1 MEGGQHD
8 GLEKSPN
15 GDISNEGD
23 IVAAAIG
30 MHQSNFESFQDLE
43 DISIDAVMKVS
54 QKERSIVGVSGVTP
68 HSMEVVKTEAL
79 QQISLGSVASSAF
92 TLFTHIFVGKMG
104 GGRRTETFVRDS
116 ASSSS
121 TNQRSNSGGFRYLT
135 KNQLG
140 GVIFGCTVST
150 MNECLR
156 NQLFGLPAPHISYVK
171 NIDPGLPLFLFNYS
185 NRELHGIYEAASS
198 GRMNINPYGWTLD
211 GSGRTEYPAQVQ
223 VRLRLHCRPLA
234 ESLFKPII
242 QENYYHDQRHFMF
255 ELDHVQA
262 GNLISKFSSSL
273 LAPIRSIP
281 QNAPNWRSVMQDAV
295 LRNREENDKV
305 RYAGESSR
313 SGASINRHIV
323 EHSTIA
329 VTNATR
335 HDVKSGEETF
345 HQTDQILREVQNG
358 ETSSDLVGYP
368 AESIFLIG
376 GYDGVSWLT
385 ALESYS
391 PSNDV
396 VKSLKPMH
404 SVQSYAGVAELC
416 GQLFVFG
423 GGDGGAIGA
432 ESLWYDTVVSYRP
445 ATNMWS
451 LHPPLKT
458 KKGALAGATWK
469 DRIFA
474 IGGAN
479 VIDCFSEV
487 EMYDPQFGCWFNT
500 RPMSQKRS
508 CLAAAELNGALY
520 AVGGYD
526 GSNYLATAERFDPRE
541 RSWATI
547 RSMSTRR
554 GCHTLTVLDGKLYAL
569 GGYDGSTMVRSTEI
583 YDPRL
588 ATWMV
593 VEPMELARGYS
604 AAVVLQDSIYVIGG
618 VKFNEE
624 IVDVIE
630 CYKPGVGWKTLNLKG
645 IGRRCIC
652 SAIVLTND

>member
-1 MEGGQHD
+1 MEASVIGYLTTIKVDVSTLKKELDQMKCTNFDFFVSNPDHVDPSLVEPLVPTIVKHMEGGQHD

-15 GDISNEGD
+15 GDISNAETNEGD
-23 IVAAAIG
+23 IVAAHEKAAIG

-54 QKERSIVGVSGVTP
+54 QKETSIVGISGVTP
-68 HSMEVVKTEAL
+68 HSMEVVKTE
-79 QQISLGSVASSAF
+79 F
-92 TLFTHIFVGKMG
+92 
-104 GGRRTETFVRDS
+104 
-116 ASSSS
+116 
-121 TNQRSNSGGFRYLT
+121 
-135 KNQLG
+135 
-140 GVIFGCTVST
+140 
-150 MNECLR
+150 CLDR
-156 NQLFGLPAPHISYVK
+156 
-171 NIDPGLPLFLFNYS
+171 
-185 NRELHGIYEAASS
+185 
-198 GRMNINPYGWTLD
+198 
-211 GSGRTEYPAQVQ
+211 
-223 VRLRLHCRPLA
+223 
-234 ESLFKPII
+234 
-242 QENYYHDQRHFMF
+242 
-255 ELDHVQA
+255 VQA
-262 GNLISKFSSSL
+262 ANLISRFSSPV

-281 QNAPNWRSVMQDAV
+281 QNAPNWRSVMQGVV
-295 LRNREENDKV
+295 LTNREENDKV

-323 EHSTIA
+323 EQSTIA

-368 AESIFLIG
+368 AESIFLIR

-385 ALESYS
+385 ALGSYS

-432 ESLWYDTVVSYRP
+432 ESLWYDTVVSYKP
-445 ATNMWS
+445 ATNMWT

-458 KKGALAGATWK
+458 KKGTLAGATWK

-479 VIDCFSEV
+479 VIVCFSEV

-541 RSWATI
+541 FV
-547 RSMSTRR
+547 
-554 GCHTLTVLDGKLYAL
+554 GNNKKYAL

-593 VEPMELARGYS
+593 GEPMELARGYS
-604 AAVVLQDSIYVIGG
+604 AAAVLQDSIYVIGG
-618 VKFNEE
+618 VKSNEE

>member
-1 MEGGQHD
+1 MLLYGWLGYHACYDSNIDRVCMLSIVVDVLRISEWFTLLERLEASVIGYLTTIKVDVSTLKKELDQMKCTNFDFFVSNPDHVDPSLVEPLVPTIVKHMEGGQHD

-15 GDISNEGD
+15 GDISNAETNEGD
-23 IVAAAIG
+23 IVAAHEKAAIG

-54 QKERSIVGVSGVTP
+54 QKETSIVGISGVTP
-68 HSMEVVKTEAL
+68 HSMEVVKTEVL
-79 QQISLGSVASSAF
+79 QQISLG
-92 TLFTHIFVGKMG
+92 
-104 GGRRTETFVRDS
+104 
-116 ASSSS
+116 
-121 TNQRSNSGGFRYLT
+121 
-135 KNQLG
+135 
-140 GVIFGCTVST
+140 C
-150 MNECLR
+150 
-156 NQLFGLPAPHISYVK
+156 
-171 NIDPGLPLFLFNYS
+171 
-185 NRELHGIYEAASS
+185 
-198 GRMNINPYGWTLD
+198 W
-211 GSGRTEYPAQVQ
+211 
-223 VRLRLHCRPLA
+223 
-234 ESLFKPII
+234 
-242 QENYYHDQRHFMF
+242 
-255 ELDHVQA
+255 
-262 GNLISKFSSSL
+262 FSSPV

-281 QNAPNWRSVMQDAV
+281 QNAPNWRSVMQGVV
-295 LRNREENDKV
+295 LTNREENDKV

-323 EHSTIA
+323 EQSTIA

-368 AESIFLIG
+368 AESIFLIR

-385 ALESYS
+385 ALGSYS

-432 ESLWYDTVVSYRP
+432 ESLWYDTVVSYKP
-445 ATNMWS
+445 ATNMWT

-458 KKGALAGATWK
+458 KKGTLAGATWK

-479 VIDCFSEV
+479 VIVCFSEV

-541 RSWATI
+541 FVGNNKKYEYEKRISYIDCVGWEVVCYQFFVLFDCK
-547 RSMSTRR
+547 SSRR
-554 GCHTLTVLDGKLYAL
+554 GYAL

-593 VEPMELARGYS
+593 GEPMELARGYS
-604 AAVVLQDSIYVIGG
+604 AAAVLQDSIYVIGG
-618 VKFNEE
+618 VKSNEE